1 MSLESIA
8 HEIRKEIEK
17 LTGVLHLLERG
28 AKKTTRRKMSQ
39 AARKRIGAA
48 QKKRWAKIR
57 AEKK

>member
-28 AKKTTRRKMSQ
+28 AKRTTRGNYPLTVGT
-39 AARKRIGAA
+39 AI
-48 QKKRWAKIR
+48 I
-57 AEKK
+57 